1 MAKIVTW
8 ELQGFRD
15 LLGRFRAA
23 SPEARKAA
31 QVMSRD
37 IGRLIVAEMKKFAPV
52 GTHYII
58 HDNNSVTVTKPATLK
73 KSISFRSFNRPWG
86 VELRFYAAEHVKYV
100 VNKTKPHWIEAK
112 NAKVLRF
119 YWPDAPAPV
128 VEMFGGNIVYFKRVW
143 HPGTYANPFPE
154 RALISLA
161 PQLQHHAQR
170 AVIKV
175 KETIEY

>member
-1 MAKIVTW
+1 MTW

-15 LLGRFRAA
+15 LEGRFRAA
-23 SPEARKAA
+23 STEARKAA
-31 QVMSRD
+31 REMARD
-37 IGRLIVAEMKKFAPV
+37 VGRALVAEMRKFAPV

-58 HDNNSVTVTKPATLK
+58 HDNNSVTVTKPETLK
-73 KSISFRSFNRPWG
+73 KSLSFKTFTRAWG

-100 VNKTKPHWIEAK
+100 VNKTRPHWIEAK
-112 NAKVLRF
+112 NSKVLRF
-119 YWPDAPAPV
+119 YWPDAPAEV
-128 VEMFGGNIVYFKRVW
+128 VEQFGGNVVYFRRVW
-143 HPGTYANPFPE
+143 HPGSFSNPFPE

-175 KETIEY
+175 KEVVEY